1 MRLQSV
7 ESKSQLDEQNGRKS
21 ALQRTEVQVHLQPGC
36 YGRIELGELPPAVA
50 EQLENRAEGYLE
62 YAADSCALEVRLE
75 APSPPDLGELCAEL
89 VRFLCALPSD
99 VLAKVRGGEIYARA
113 AGEDELVR
121 LRVEPGGQLVICWS
135 PPQYTGTDCVPYTG
149 QESLV
154 PADQQRLNGC
164 LSLATSEPRRVA
176 REFEVLAERAAARDG
191 EFIVLPDEEQ
201 GVVRIELR
209 DVCLDVETLI
219 ARLRAFGSPSG
230 RVEVSS
236 FAAAD
241 PEQTARL
248 LFVGGRIFIERPRG
262 ESLAPPANEKAWTA
276 RS

>member
-1 MRLQSV
+1 
-7 ESKSQLDEQNGRKS
+7 
-21 ALQRTEVQVHLQPGC
+21 VQVHLQPGC

-50 EQLENRAEGYLE
+50 AQLESQAERYLE
-62 YAADSCALEVRLE
+62 YAADSRALEVRLE
-75 APSPPDLGELCAEL
+75 APSPPDLSELCAEL
-89 VRFLCALPSD
+89 LRFLCALPSG

-113 AGEDELVR
+113 AGEEELVR
-121 LRVEPGGQLVICWS
+121 LRVEPGGQLVISWS
-135 PPQYTGTDCVPYTG
+135 PPQYSGTDCVPYTG

-176 REFEVLAERAAARDG
+176 REFEVLAERTGRQDG

-219 ARLRAFGSPSG
+219 ARLRAFGSASG

-236 FAAAD
+236 FSAAD

-248 LFVGGRIFIERPRG
+248 LFVGGKIFLERPRNTI
-262 ESLAPPANEKAWTA
+262 ESP
-276 RS
+276 R